1 MSGYKKSVKGGLRP
15 CVAQTYSYF
24 CLMLSDRNLFVVFW
38 LMVLLTVPSCDSFF
52 KEEFEQ
58 VPLARVGNA
67 YLYKNEVEL
76 AIPTVMSSA
85 DSAAF
90 ITDYINRWASKE
102 LLLTRSK
109 INLPDET
116 LNEFDRLVADYR
128 AELYTRAY
136 VDELTRQ
143 MNDSAVTTKELL
155 KFYNA
160 QKENFK
166 LNEKIY
172 QLRFIGLPPTFLN
185 PDLVEDRMKRFE
197 QEDAR
202 YLDSIS
208 VHFKKAHFNDS
219 IWVSASQLM
228 MEIPPL
234 NYKNQDS
241 YLKKSKFFEI
251 KDSTGV
257 YFGRVMASMDVNDQA
272 PFTYVIP
279 DLKEIIL
286 NRRRLDYVRQIEADI
301 LSEATK
307 KNEFENYQEKQ
318 E

>member
-90 ITDYINRWASKE
+90 ITDYINKWASKE

>member
-1 MSGYKKSVKGGLRP
+1 MSGYKKSVKGALRP

-24 CLMLSDRNLFVVFW
+24 CLMLTDRNLFVVFW

-67 YLYKNEVEL
+67 YLYKNEVEQ
-76 AIPTVMSSA
+76 AIPTAMSPA

-90 ITDYINRWASKE
+90 ITDYINKWASKE

-185 PDLVEDRMKRFE
+185 PDLVQDKMKRFE
-197 QEDAR
+197 QEDSR

-228 MEIPPL
+228 TEIPPL

>member
-1 MSGYKKSVKGGLRP
+1 MIPRWP
-15 CVAQTYSYF
+15 
-24 CLMLSDRNLFVVFW
+24 
-38 LMVLLTVPSCDSFF
+38 P
-52 KEEFEQ
+52 
-58 VPLARVGNA
+58 
-67 YLYKNEVEL
+67 KN
-76 AIPTVMSSA
+76 
-85 DSAAF
+85 
-90 ITDYINRWASKE
+90 
-102 LLLTRSK
+102 
-109 INLPDET
+109 
-116 LNEFDRLVADYR
+116 
-128 AELYTRAY
+128 
-136 VDELTRQ
+136 
-143 MNDSAVTTKELL
+143 
-155 KFYNA
+155 YNA

>member
-24 CLMLSDRNLFVVFW
+24 CLMLTDRNLFVVFW
-38 LMVLLTVPSCDSFF
+38 LMVLIIVPSCDSFF

-58 VPLARVGNA
+58 VPLARVGNS
-67 YLYKNEVEL
+67 YLYKNEVEQ
-76 AIPTVMSSA
+76 AIPRPMSPS

-90 ITDYINRWASKE
+90 ISDYINKWASQQ
-102 LLLTRSK
+102 LLLSLSK
-109 INLPDET
+109 INLPDEK

-155 KFYNA
+155 KFYN
-160 QKENFK
+160 QEKDNFK

-172 QLRFIGLPPTFLN
+172 QLRFVSLPTTFLN
-185 PDLVEDRMKRFE
+185 PDLVEEKMKRFE
-197 QEDAR
+197 EEDVR

-208 VHFKKAHFNDS
+208 VHFKKLHFNDS
-219 IWVSASQLM
+219 IWVSASALM
-228 MEIPPL
+228 TEIPPL
-234 NYKNQDS
+234 NYKNQDT

-286 NRRRLDYVRQIEADI
+286 NRRRLDYVRKIESDI

-307 KNEFENYQEKQ
+307 KNEFENYQENQ
-318 E
+318 Q

>member
-1 MSGYKKSVKGGLRP
+1 MSGYKKSVKGGLGP

-24 CLMLSDRNLFVVFW
+24 CLMLTDRNLFVVFW
-38 LMVLLTVPSCDSFF
+38 LMVLITIPSCDSFF

-58 VPLARVGNA
+58 VPLARVGNS
-67 YLYKNEVEL
+67 YLYKTEVEQ
-76 AIPTVMSSA
+76 AVPRAMSPS

-90 ITDYINRWASKE
+90 ISEYINKWASQQ
-102 LLLTRSK
+102 LLLSLSK
-109 INLPDET
+109 INLSDDK

-155 KFYNA
+155 KFYNE

-172 QLRFIGLPPTFLN
+172 KLRFVSLPPTFLN
-185 PDLVEDRMKRFE
+185 PDLVEEKMKRFE
-197 QEDAR
+197 EDDLR

-208 VHFKKAHFNDS
+208 VHFKKLHFNDS
-219 IWVSASQLM
+219 IWVSASALM
-228 MEIPPL
+228 TEIPSL
-234 NYKNQDS
+234 NYKNQDT

-286 NRRRLDYVRQIEADI
+286 NRRRLEYVRKIESDI

-307 KNEFENYQEKQ
+307 KNEFENYQENQ
-318 E
+318 Q

>member
-1 MSGYKKSVKGGLRP
+1 MF
-15 CVAQTYSYF
+15 T
-24 CLMLSDRNLFVVFW
+24 DRNLFLVFW
-38 LMVLLTVPSCDSFF
+38 LMVLITVPSCDSFF

-67 YLYKNEVEL
+67 YLYKNEVEQ
-76 AIPTVMSSA
+76 AIPSPMSPA

-90 ITDYINRWASKE
+90 ISDYINKWASQQ
-102 LLLTRSK
+102 LLLSLSK
-109 INLPDET
+109 INLPDDK

-155 KFYNA
+155 QFYN
-160 QKENFK
+160 QEKENFK

-172 QLRFIGLPPTFLN
+172 QVRFVSLPSTFLN
-185 PDLVEDRMKRFE
+185 PDLVEEKMKRFE
-197 QEDAR
+197 EEDVR

-208 VHFKKAHFNDS
+208 VHFKKLHFNDS
-219 IWVSASQLM
+219 IWVSASALM
-228 MEIPPL
+228 TEIPPL
-234 NYKNQDS
+234 NYKNQDT

-286 NRRRLDYVRQIEADI
+286 NRRRLDYVRKIESDI
-301 LSEATK
+301 LAEATK
-307 KNEFENYQEKQ
+307 KNEFENYQENQ
-318 E
+318 Q